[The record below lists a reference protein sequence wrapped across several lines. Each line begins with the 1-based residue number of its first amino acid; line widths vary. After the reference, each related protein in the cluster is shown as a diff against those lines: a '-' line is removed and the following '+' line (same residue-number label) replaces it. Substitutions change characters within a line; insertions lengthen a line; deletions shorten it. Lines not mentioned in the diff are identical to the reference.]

1 MVATAW
7 GSSLKRLSHF
17 KKYAMNRLPF
27 DANLAPLGS
36 QWMATAPSQF
46 LDEPA
51 ARLAPTHPQRK
62 LQKADALTAEAH
74 VWLERL
80 PPRYQPLETAR
91 RHPHVVNRLSTMW
104 ATPTELPAFFCE
116 LMLSSRPGREGFAF
130 EVLTELADLQSMMEL
145 MLEKGR
151 RR

>member
-1 MVATAW
+1 
-7 GSSLKRLSHF
+7 
-17 KKYAMNRLPF
+17 MNRLPF
-27 DANLAPLGS
+27 DDINSSPLGS
-36 QWMATAPSQF
+36 QWMSTAPSQF
-46 LDEPA
+46 MDEPPT
-51 ARLAPTHPQRK
+51 RLAPMHPQRK
-62 LQKADALTAEAH
+62 LQRADALTDDAH

-91 RHPHVVNRLSTMW
+91 RHPHVVNRLSMMW
-104 ATPTELPAFFCE
+104 VTPAGLPAFFRE

-151 RR
+151 KR

>member
-1 MVATAW
+1 L
-7 GSSLKRLSHF
+7 GSTLKRLSHF

-27 DANLAPLGS
+27 DANLSPLGS

-51 ARLAPTHPQRK
+51 ARHAPAHPQRK
-62 LQKADALTAEAH
+62 LHKADALTDEAH

-91 RHPHVVNRLSTMW
+91 RHPHVVNRLSMMW
-104 ATPTELPAFFCE
+104 ATPAELPAFFRE
-116 LMLSSRPGREGFAF
+116 LMLSSRPGREGFTF